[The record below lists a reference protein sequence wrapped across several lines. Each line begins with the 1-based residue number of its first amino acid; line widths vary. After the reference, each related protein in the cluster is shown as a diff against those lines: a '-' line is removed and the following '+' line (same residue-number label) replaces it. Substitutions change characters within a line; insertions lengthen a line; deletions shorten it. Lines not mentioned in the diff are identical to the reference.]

1 MTPEE
6 MLRALEPRRPAGCPS
21 DLALDRARAGE
32 VDEAERARVQR
43 HVDGCPRCAAHW
55 QATDQ
60 AAHALPPR
68 RIGSESP
75 RVSPG
80 ATALRRRPWP
90 RRAPGRSAALA
101 LAAAAAVWLVW
112 ARAGKG
118 PASSGEGDLR
128 SKGSARLG
136 LFVKSGD
143 RVRHGVDGEVVAPG
157 DTLRFTVT
165 ATAERWVAVLSRDGG
180 GTASLY
186 VPGGSPGT
194 PMIAVTA
201 GHDVPLPGGL
211 ELDEILGREDL
222 VGVFCDRPVPT
233 GDLLRELRA
242 SGTVHPPAGCTVDR
256 LTIDKR
262 DKRDKRE
269 RPANLQDRG
278 AGEGAQP
285 RSPRP

>member
-32 VDEAERARVQR
+32 ADEPERARVQR
-43 HVDGCPRCAAHW
+43 HVAGCPRCTAHW

-60 AAHALPPR
+60 AARALPPR
-68 RIGSESP
+68 RTGGESP
-75 RVSPG
+75 RPSPSP
-80 ATALRRRPWP
+80 TAGRGRPWP
-90 RRAPGRSAALA
+90 WRAPGRGAALA
-101 LAAAAAVWLVW
+101 LAAAAVWLIW
-112 ARAGKG
+112 PRAGKG
-118 PASSGEGDLR
+118 PAPSREDALR

-186 VPGGSPGT
+186 VPVGSPGT
-194 PMIAVTA
+194 PMVAVTP
-201 GHDVPLPGGL
+201 GHDVPLPGSL
-211 ELDEILGREDL
+211 ELDEVLGHEDL
-222 VGVFCDRPVPT
+222 VGMFCDRPVPT
-233 GDLLRELRA
+233 GDLLRDLTT
-242 SGTVHPPAGCTVDR
+242 SGAVHPPAGCAVDR
-256 LTIDKR
+256 LTIE
-262 DKRDKRE
+262 KRE
-269 RPANLQDRG
+269 KREDRG
-278 AGEGAQP
+278 GSEADQQRGSHP
-285 RSPRP
+285 